1 MKVLNFQERNKFLD
15 EVVKACTIDGDYQP
29 ALLDVVFRLTVLKYF
44 ADYDYRSEP
53 QSEWPR
59 IAYESFNFKINKA
72 GCDTSAFWDQY
83 DSLEKAV
90 HEQIDRSHKEW
101 LVLGLCGKLN
111 EIIKKPDPISDFVDF
126 MENYLNDVKGN
137 LNDFD
142 VEKFSEVTS
151 ALLDNKQEIS
161 AVLAK
166 DKKE

>member
-1 MKVLNFQERNKFLD
+1 MKVLNFQERNEFLD

-59 IAYESFNFKINKA
+59 IAYESFNFKINK
-72 GCDTSAFWDQY
+72 

-111 EIIKKPDPISDFVDF
+111 EIIEKPDPISDFVDF

-137 LNDFD
+137 LKDFD

>member
-1 MKVLNFQERNKFLD
+1 MKVLNFQERNEFLD
-15 EVVKACTIDGDYQP
+15 EVVKTCTIDGDYQP
-29 ALLDVVFRLTVLKYF
+29 ALLDVVFRLTILKYF

-90 HEQIDRSHKEW
+90 QERVQRSHDEYLALAICNKRDAFAEFIDY
-101 LVLGLCGKLN
+101 LKDYLDEAKKSLG
-111 EIIKKPDPISDFVDF
+111 
-126 MENYLNDVKGN
+126 
-137 LNDFD
+137 DFD
-142 VEKFSEVTS
+142 VNQASQVMS

>member
-1 MKVLNFQERNKFLD
+1 MLSL
-15 EVVKACTIDGDYQP
+15 IH
-29 ALLDVVFRLTVLKYF
+29 
-44 ADYDYRSEP
+44 
-53 QSEWPR
+53 
-59 IAYESFNFKINKA
+59 I
-72 GCDTSAFWDQY
+72 WDQY

-137 LNDFD
+137 LKDFD

-161 AVLAK
+161 VVLAK

>member
-1 MKVLNFQERNKFLD
+1 MKVLNFQERNEFLD

-29 ALLDVVFRLTVLKYF
+29 ALLDVVFRLTILKYF

-53 QSEWPR
+53 QTEWPR
-59 IAYESFNFKINKA
+59 IAYESFNMKIEAA
-72 GCDTSAFWDQY
+72 GCNTAVFWDQY

-90 HEQIDRSHKEW
+90 QERVQRSHDEYLTLAICNKRDAFAEFIDY
-101 LVLGLCGKLN
+101 LKDYLDEAKKSLG
-111 EIIKKPDPISDFVDF
+111 
-126 MENYLNDVKGN
+126 
-137 LNDFD
+137 DFD
-142 VEKFSEVTS
+142 VNQASQVMS

>member
-1 MKVLNFQERNKFLD
+1 MKVLNFQERIDFVK
-15 EVVKACTIDGDYQP
+15 EVIEMCTVQDDYQP
-29 ALLDVVFRLTVLKYF
+29 ALFDVAFRLTCLKYF
-44 ADYDYRSEP
+44 VGYDYRNEP
-53 QSEWPR
+53 QTEWPR
-59 IAYESFNFKINKA
+59 IAYESFNLKIEAA
-72 GCDTSAFWDQY
+72 GCDTSTFWDQY

-137 LNDFD
+137 LKDFD

>member
-1 MKVLNFQERNKFLD
+1 MKVLNFQERNEFLD

-59 IAYESFNFKINKA
+59 IAYESFNLKIEAA
-72 GCDTSAFWDQY
+72 GCDTSTFWDQY

-90 HEQIDRSHKEW
+90 QERVQRSHDEYLALAICNKRDAFAEFIDY
-101 LVLGLCGKLN
+101 LKDYLDEAKKNLG
-111 EIIKKPDPISDFVDF
+111 
-126 MENYLNDVKGN
+126 
-137 LNDFD
+137 DFD
-142 VEKFSEVTS
+142 VNQASQVMS